1 MTTFAR
7 NKKSGLSGRTAE
19 SAKAITRRITLNLII
34 GIVVTIITISGAIF
48 WMSRSQNEQAE
59 VATRTMVL
67 GGLGGL
73 EEYIQQFANDYAWW
87 EAGYDAY
94 IAGDREWVDENYGS
108 GIIDTQISDLI
119 FIISTTTQ
127 IDYDWAIEDIPTPIR
142 EVFTQDVLD
151 DIDALTIDMPHA
163 HDAARSGY
171 VLDGDGIILMAV
183 NRITPVSLVPN
194 VDPDTLPL
202 LVQGIY
208 LNEERLTEMG
218 QQFLIDDVHLY
229 VGEPTLEILSGN
241 FPLIQDMDGRTI
253 GALVWT
259 PPTPGYAVVRSVALP
274 ISIALALFSIIA
286 ITTAFR
292 ARQIATDLASEKEKI
307 ETVVSSI
314 GEGVLVVDAEGKI
327 FLCNQFGGL
336 LLGLTQEEILDRH
349 LSEVFQIP
357 EEKRGEDKP
366 PIAAILDVVKARK
379 TVKLPEVTFPR
390 LDGNTIVLSIVAT
403 PVELTG
409 VFIGGVVVFH
419 DVTEQKIID
428 NAKQQFI
435 SIAAHQ
441 LRTPLSGIK
450 WAISLLVDE
459 SMGVMKNEQKVLL
472 SKSYESVNRLVELVN
487 DLLNIDRIES
497 GRMEFAFEPT
507 NLVDLLHTII
517 ADVTA
522 PAERKDIRIE
532 FKPDAGLP
540 ELELDHGSI
549 RIVFQNLLENA
560 VHYTPEKGQVSIR
573 AIGEGHAVR
582 ISIKDTGI
590 GIPHS
595 QQKSIFGRFFR
606 ATNAVLHQPDGS
618 GLGLYIVKQIVER
631 HKGKIWFESDEGKG
645 TTFHVVLPTDRA
657 HSELV

>member
-7 NKKSGLSGRTAE
+7 NKKNGLSGRTAD
-19 SAKAITRRITLNLII
+19 SAKAITWRITSNLVI
-34 GIVVTIITISGAIF
+34 GIVVTIITVSGAIF
-48 WMSRSQNEQAE
+48 WMARSQNEQAAE
-59 VATRTMVL
+59 ATRTMVL

-94 IAGDREWVDENYGS
+94 VASDREWVDENYGS

-119 FIISTTTQ
+119 FIISTTTRD

-142 EVFTQDVLD
+142 DVFTKDVVE
-151 DIDALTIDMPHA
+151 DIFALTADMPHA
-163 HDAARSGY
+163 HDAARSAY
-171 VLDGDGIILMAV
+171 ILDGDEIILMAV
-183 NRITPVSLVPN
+183 NRITPVSRVPD
-194 VDPDTLPL
+194 VDPDSLPL

-218 QQFLIDDVHLY
+218 QQFLIDDVRLY
-229 VGEPTLEILSGN
+229 VGEPTLDILSNN
-241 FPLIQDMDGRTI
+241 FPLIQDMDDHTI

-259 PPTPGYAVVRSVALP
+259 SPTPGYAVLRSAALP
-274 ISIALALFSIIA
+274 IGIALALFSIIA
-286 ITTAFR
+286 LATAFR
-292 ARQIATDLASEKEKI
+292 ARKIATELASEKEKI
-307 ETVVSSI
+307 DTVVSSI

-336 LLGLTQEEILDRH
+336 LLGLTQEEILGKS

-357 EEKRGEDKP
+357 PEGRGERP
-366 PIAAILDVVKARK
+366 ALAAILDVVSARK

-390 LDGNTIVLSIVAT
+390 IDGNTIVLSVVGT

-409 VFIGGVVVFH
+409 IFIGGVVVFH
-419 DVTEQKIID
+419 DVTEQKIIE

-459 SMGVMKNEQKVLL
+459 SMGAMKDEQKVLL
-472 SKSYESVNRLVELVN
+472 SRSYESVNRLVELVN

-497 GRMEFAFEPT
+497 GRMEFSFEPT